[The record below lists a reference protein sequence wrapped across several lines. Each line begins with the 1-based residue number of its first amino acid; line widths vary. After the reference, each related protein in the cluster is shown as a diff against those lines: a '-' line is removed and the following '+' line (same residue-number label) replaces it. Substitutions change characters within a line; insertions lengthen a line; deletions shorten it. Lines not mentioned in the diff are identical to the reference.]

1 VSPQPNPAHDW
12 RTDSGVFEPAA
23 VNEPPP
29 DADDAPLS
37 EAERNAMRAYL
48 QRTEVRLSTLHR
60 VAVTFISGA
69 GLLILLPTFFKE
81 EITVLIR
88 IFLDH
93 SVDLFAAFG
102 ANQTPLVALLYAAM
116 AYPFALSLGIPI
128 YALSLLLKDIVHFY
142 FTIYTPGFATNVFT
156 PSFALS
162 GVTFSPD
169 ESPRVK
175 KAVFEYQ
182 YKASS
187 VNFAIPFSAEKREQ
201 YFDETIDHTD
211 GEIIPRS
218 RRPDILAQY
227 GIAPQNEEHQRRIA
241 HLNTAL
247 GLART
252 TDRRLVEEVATQEIS
267 MARHILYLRRLVM
280 RYMKTL
286 LMFIWTT
293 VVSFV
298 MLPFLQD
305 ERLPT
310 FMIFA
315 VGYLVW
321 SAGVMPIMHAP
332 LGWIYRHKKGEWDKT
347 HIDRQL
353 MLMERRVR
361 PYVYAAIVCAIA
373 AFALSFIVYFT

>member
-1 VSPQPNPAHDW
+1 MFTDPPAGRDW
-12 RTDSGVFEPAA
+12 RTDSAVFEPLHQQNSGDSAD
-23 VNEPPP
+23 EPFT
-29 DADDAPLS
+29 

-60 VAVTFISGA
+60 IAVTFISGA
-69 GLLILLPTFFKE
+69 GLLLLFPTFFKE

-93 SVDLFAAFG
+93 SVDLFTAFG
-102 ANQTPLVALLYAAM
+102 ANQIVLVALLYLLM
-116 AYPFALSLGIPI
+116 GFPFVLSLTIPI
-128 YALSLLLKDIVHFY
+128 YALYLLLKDIVHFY

-187 VNFAIPFSAEKREQ
+187 VNFAIPFSAEKREK
-201 YFDETIDHTD
+201 YFDETIENTD

-227 GIAPQNEEHQRRIA
+227 DITPDDAEHQRRIA
-241 HLNTAL
+241 HLNTAF

-252 TDRRLVEEVATQEIS
+252 TDRRLVEEVAMQEMS
-267 MARHILYLRRLVM
+267 MTRHILYLRRLVM
-280 RYMKTL
+280 RYVKTL
-286 LMFIWTT
+286 LMFVWTT
-293 VVSFV
+293 ISTFV

-310 FMIFA
+310 FMIFSL
-315 VGYLVW
+315 GYVVW
-321 SAGVMPIMHAP
+321 SAGAMPIMHAP
-332 LGWIYRHKKGEWDKT
+332 LSWIYRHKKGAWDKT
-347 HIDRQL
+347 HIDKQ
-353 MLMERRVR
+353 MLLLEQRVR
-361 PYVYAAIVCAIA
+361 NYVYAALVCSLV